1 MKTIKIKI
9 TKPVKN
15 INQSLIDLRNY
26 ITSKDIPENEN
37 PKKYSILLKKSLTLI
52 NNKRVK
58 KLKY

>member
-1 MKTIKIKI
+1 MQTTKT
-9 TKPVKN
+9 VKS
-15 INQSLIDLRNY
+15 INQSLINLRNY
-26 ITSKDIPENEN
+26 STSKDIPENEN

>member
-37 PKKYSILLKKSLTLI
+37 PKK
-52 NNKRVK
+52 
-58 KLKY
+58 

>member
-52 NNKRVK
+52 NNERVK

>member
-37 PKKYSILLKKSLTLI
+37 PKKQSILLKKSLTLI
-52 NNKRVK
+52 NKKRVN

>member
-37 PKKYSILLKKSLTLI
+37 PKKQSILLKKSSTLI
-52 NNKRVK
+52 NKKRVN